1 MPITEQDLDQLLS
14 VDEAA
19 HVLNRSPKTVYRM
32 IADRSIDV
40 VYVGAG
46 RGRPHVTR
54 RAILDYLNRR
64 TVRASRRRP
73 A

>member
-1 MPITEQDLDQLLS
+1 VPIREQDLDELLT

-19 HVLNRSPKTVYRM
+19 DVLHRSPKTVYRM

-46 RGRPHVTR
+46 RGRPHIPR

-64 TVRASRRRP
+64 TVRAARRP